1 MMAWPEEQP
10 PRAGDWP
17 DAAMLEPPP
26 LSFYPAPDA
35 SADDERSQH
44 GGNLFAP
51 STAPNPQAGMTYS
64 ASCPSFSG
72 LYGPEDLLRD
82 VQHGPSDGSA
92 AGMLPPPTGALHPF
106 DMASPFGEP
115 LLDGSASF
123 PADKGFDLLMQFQ
136 QEHQDTSQRQFPHQQ
151 VVRDG
156 ESLDSLLGNGGGR
169 RGGFHGSQSFTS
181 LSSMET
187 DFRRMNASKR
197 KKGGERWMKL
207 QRHKSFDSTT
217 PTSEPVNNGDYPSSA
232 FSSSTFS
239 STTATPESQFMQD
252 RSSDSDMI
260 GFSIDDFSASDA
272 SWPMDVYGSAP
283 SALDPGHFMQQAQQ
297 QQASA
302 PAPHRSES
310 EKPAEGS
317 ASAAEAASEL
327 DMLLSENERAN
338 LFDAIRDFESPGG
351 AGATAEAAAPS
362 APERVVPS
370 PAPKK
375 DTGPSAAAPGKKK
388 TTPSPPLHPRNHRK
402 SGNPAPRPFSLNAS
416 SSSGTP
422 PTGCVSMR
430 TRLHQILVH
439 SVQNSDAG
447 ASLSSFE
454 RNYLVTSPLFF
465 PAKAPETAGSLWL
478 LLHAAQCENGC
489 EITGCSVMRR
499 VLNHCLGCEQLVG
512 KCKQPCNDAKAML
525 LHYGSCNSKGSMHG
539 RSCSVCWNLLEIDY
553 THQQLNSG
561 NNGGRPTGPNPS
573 ASMASTSSPTPR
585 MGTPPQ
591 LMPMPMSPA
600 LGSPAFRSPSRR
612 SSPSG
617 SSGGGSKHVPIQPN
631 PLPTASNPMGLIGA
645 LPPHFGYSL
654 SLYLEQTSAPF
665 RAEVKARVEKRVTA
679 AAGQDLLQH
688 MQKKTRLRSLDDLRS
703 EARTVVLGEMER
715 ELHFHMQAY
724 SWANSPAGGEAASAP
739 DGSSLP
745 PYLLNVAAAGFGAFH
760 AQQAAKATSR
770 PLAAPSTSAP
780 GAARR
785 ARSAQTAGIP
795 NQQAVKMLK
804 MLKMTR
810 LPRLSLGATRALSG
824 SRVLQTQYDYVVIG
838 AGSGGMASARRA
850 ASYPGT
856 RVAVVEQARLGGTC
870 VNVGCVPKKLM
881 FIAADMH
888 HTLHRDALHYGF
900 EDATSGGHVGGNTHF
915 DWPKL
920 KARRDAYVL
929 RLNGIY
935 ERNLANSKV
944 DLIQGSATFNSD
956 GEVEVDGKV
965 VLAKNVLVAVGGKPL
980 IPDIPGKELC
990 IDSDGF
996 FEVETLPRK
1005 VAVVGA
1011 GYIAVELA
1019 SVLNAL
1025 GSDTSVFCRKEG
1037 VLRSFDVRKIVDSM
1051 LFMPFQLIVRST
1063 LEDAMAKDGIHL
1075 QPHSNVA
1082 RVELAG
1088 DGSKTLVLADG
1099 SEHAG
1104 FDVVLYAAGRVP
1116 LTSSLQ
1122 LDQAGVATDKHGF
1135 IQVNEFQATS
1145 NSKVFAVG
1153 DVCGTPALT
1162 PVAIAAGRRL
1172 SDRLFGG
1179 MSDAKVS
1186 YDNIPTVVFSHPPIG
1201 TIGLTEERA
1210 RLRFGDDSIKVY
1222 TSRFVNMYY
1231 GLVNEVDEA
1240 SGEPKPKPMTAMKLV
1255 CQGEDEKVVGLHV
1268 IGMGADEMLQGFGV
1282 AVKMGATKADF
1293 DNCMAIHPTAAEE
1306 LVTLAPWG
1314 LSGRG

>member
-10 PRAGDWP
+10 ARAGDWP
-17 DAAMLEPPP
+17 DAAMLEPSP
-26 LSFYPAPDA
+26 LSFYPPPDG
-35 SADDERSQH
+35 STDDERSQH

-51 STAPNPQAGMTYS
+51 STAPPNPQAGMTYS

-72 LYGPEDLLRD
+72 LYGPDDLLRD
-82 VQHGPSDGSA
+82 VQHGPGDA
-92 AGMLPPPTGALHPF
+92 NVAGMLQTPF
-106 DMASPFGEP
+106 DVASPFGEP
-115 LLDGSASF
+115 LLDVADGSTAF
-123 PADKGFDLLMQFQ
+123 PTDKGFDLLMQFQ
-136 QEHQDTSQRQFPHQQ
+136 QEHQDASQRQFPHQQ
-151 VVRDG
+151 VAHDQ
-156 ESLDSLLGNGGGR
+156 SLDSLMGGGR

-217 PTSEPVNNGDYPSSA
+217 PASEPVNNGDYPSSG

-239 STTATPESQFMQD
+239 STTATPESQFMQEA
-252 RSSDSDMI
+252 SDSDMI
-260 GFSIDDFSASDA
+260 GFSIDDFSASDGP
-272 SWPMDVYGSAP
+272 WPMDVYGSAP
-283 SALDPGHFMQQAQQ
+283 SALGGDPGHFMQQAQQ

-310 EKPAEGS
+310 EKPAEGP

-351 AGATAEAAAPS
+351 AGAAAEAAVPS
-362 APERVVPS
+362 APEQGAPS

-375 DTGPSAAAPGKKK
+375 DTGPSAAAPGKRK

-402 SGNPAPRPFSLNAS
+402 SGNPAPRPFSLNAAS
-416 SSSGTP
+416 SAGTP
-422 PTGCVSMR
+422 PTGCVPMR

-553 THQQLNSG
+553 THQQLN
-561 NNGGRPTGPNPS
+561 NGGRPTGPSAS
-573 ASMASTSSPTPR
+573 ASMASTSPSPR
-585 MGTPPQ
+585 MGMGTPPQ
-591 LMPMPMSPA
+591 LMPMPM
-600 LGSPAFRSPSRR
+600 SPAFRSPSRR

-724 SWANSPAGGEAASAP
+724 SWANAPAGEAATAP

-760 AQQAAKATSR
+760 AQQAKASSR
-770 PLAAPSTSAP
+770 PLAT
-780 GAARR
+780 
-785 ARSAQTAGIP
+785 P
-795 NQQAVKMLK
+795 NPRK

-824 SRVLQTQYDYVVIG
+824 SRVLQTQYDYLVIG

-888 HTLHRDALHYGF
+888 HVLHRDALHYGF
-900 EDATSGGHVGGNTHF
+900 EDAASGGHVGGNTHF

-965 VLAKNVLVAVGGKPL
+965 VLAKNVLVAVGGEPL
-980 IPDIPGKELC
+980 IPDIPGAYSTAVGSLC

-996 FEVETLPRK
+996 FELETLPRK

-1019 SVLNAL
+1019 GVLNAL
-1025 GSDTSVFCRKEG
+1025 GSDTSIFCRKEG
-1037 VLRSFDVRKIVDSM
+1037 VLRSFDVRKLS
-1051 LFMPFQLIVRST
+1051 IVRST

-1088 DGSKTLVLADG
+1088 DGSKSLVLADG

-1122 LDQAGVATDKHGF
+1122 LDRAGVATDKRGF
-1135 IQVNEFQATS
+1135 VQVNEFQATS
-1145 NSKVFAVG
+1145 NSRVFAVG
-1153 DVCGTPALT
+1153 DVCGTAALT

-1201 TIGLTEERA
+1201 TIGLTEEQA
-1210 RLRFGDDSIKVY
+1210 RLRFGDDAIKVY

-1255 CQGEDEKVVGLHV
+1255 CHGEDEKVVGLHV

-1293 DNCMAIHPTAAEE
+1293 DSCMAIHPTAAEE